1 MLRIVLL
8 VTMMTTVA
16 QIFPSC
22 GGEEGVQVVGWVEAK
37 KVDATGHSFAITI
50 NSTDYEVPG
59 YFYAQVQVGDLVKW
73 DGHTWTIVKKAS
85 EGMDLPYPWPV
96 AGAGWGDPGEPA
108 CLLVALPCWRRV
120 LPPIPGGDSRCRRPR
135 SAFAI
140 PGAV

>member
-37 KVDATGHSFAITI
+37 KVDATAHSFAITI

-73 DGHTWTIVKKAS
+73 DGQAWTIVKKAS
-85 EGMDLPYPWPV
+85 ERMDRPYAWPV
-96 AGAGWGDPGEPA
+96 AGTLSEVP
-108 CLLVALPCWRRV
+108 VAT
-120 LPPIPGGDSRCRRPR
+120 
-135 SAFAI
+135 
-140 PGAV
+140 

>member
-8 VTMMTTVA
+8 ITMMTTVA

-37 KVDATGHSFAITI
+37 RVDASAHSFAITI

-73 DGHTWTIVKKAS
+73 DGQTWTIVKKAS
-85 EGMDLPYPWPV
+85 ERMDLPYSWPV
-96 AGAGWGDPGEPA
+96 AGMPRGMP
-108 CLLVALPCWRRV
+108 VAT
-120 LPPIPGGDSRCRRPR
+120 
-135 SAFAI
+135 
-140 PGAV
+140 

>member
-1 MLRIVLL
+1 MLRIVFL

-37 KVDATGHSFAITI
+37 RVDASAHSFAITI

-73 DGHTWTIVKKAS
+73 DGQTWTIVKKAS
-85 EGMDLPYPWPV
+85 ERMDLPYSWPV
-96 AGAGWGDPGEPA
+96 TGTLSEVP
-108 CLLVALPCWRRV
+108 VV
-120 LPPIPGGDSRCRRPR
+120 T
-135 SAFAI
+135 
-140 PGAV
+140 

>member
-22 GGEEGVQVVGWVEAK
+22 GSEESAQLVGWVEAK
-37 KVDATGHSFAITI
+37 RVDATSHSFVVII

-59 YFYAQVQVGDLVKW
+59 YFFAQVQVGDLVKW

-85 EGMDLPYPWPV
+85 EGMNPLLPWPV
-96 AGAGWGDPGEPA
+96 AATSSKVS
-108 CLLVALPCWRRV
+108 VAM
-120 LPPIPGGDSRCRRPR
+120 
-135 SAFAI
+135 
-140 PGAV
+140 

>member
-22 GGEEGVQVVGWVEAK
+22 GGDEGVQVVGWVEAK
-37 KVDATGHSFAITI
+37 KVDATAHSFAITI

-73 DGHTWTIVKKAS
+73 DGTTWTIVKKAS
-85 EGMDLPYPWPV
+85 EQMDLPYTWPIAGMPRGMPV
-96 AGAGWGDPGEPA
+96 AT
-108 CLLVALPCWRRV
+108 
-120 LPPIPGGDSRCRRPR
+120 
-135 SAFAI
+135 
-140 PGAV
+140 

>member
-37 KVDATGHSFAITI
+37 KVDATAHSFAITI

-73 DGHTWTIVKKAS
+73 DGHTWTIVKKAG
-85 EGMDLPYPWPV
+85 ERMDLPYAWPV
-96 AGAGWGDPGEPA
+96 TGTLREVP
-108 CLLVALPCWRRV
+108 VV
-120 LPPIPGGDSRCRRPR
+120 T
-135 SAFAI
+135 
-140 PGAV
+140 